1 MEMTNEYPN
10 FATFKSECMY
20 VHKKVGGKKKKCPK
34 GNSLLLPS
42 NDDGQPVA
50 NLFAVDYDKEAL
62 RGGVVLL
69 KKPHRR
75 GDMTGRACKRVFLM

>member
-1 MEMTNEYPN
+1 
-10 FATFKSECMY
+10 MY

-69 KKPHRR
+69 KKATPTRR
-75 GDMTGRACKRVFLM
+75 YDRPSVQKGFSDVMSWQSHSS